1 MADDMRQGEELRVL
15 LVEDSIDDALLVLR
29 ELQRGGFAPV
39 SRRVQ
44 TEPELRDALREDWQ
58 IAIVDYRLPGFGGGA
73 ALQLI
78 RKLGQDVPA
87 ILVSGTVGEEVVAET
102 MKAGAADYLLK
113 DNLRRLVFAVRR
125 ELAEAAVRR
134 EHRRSQESLRLS
146 EERFRVSLT
155 DSPIVTFANDRE
167 LRYTWVYNPGAVF
180 GAAEADIVG
189 KTDAELLSGADLDE
203 FVAFKRRVLA
213 SGRPERREFRLQI
226 GATTVWCDVTAEP
239 SRDADGA
246 VVGITCAAVD
256 VSEHRRLEDQ
266 LRRSEERY
274 RLLFERT
281 IAGVFQVTR
290 DGRIV
295 AANQALAD
303 MLGCASPG
311 EVLSHQFTDF
321 LRQEGR
327 FGELVRETEARGE
340 LGLIE
345 LPLER
350 LDGATAWVAI
360 TATWVLRDGDEPSAL
375 GAVLDVS
382 GLRRAREELGDS
394 LQRLNHTF
402 LQVVD
407 SLGSVIELRDPY
419 TAGHQQRV
427 TELATAMAVEMGFS
441 ADETEGLR
449 VAAAL
454 HDIGKLYVPAEILSK
469 PGRLSSV
476 EMSMVRVHAQAG
488 HDILSPVTFPWPVA
502 EIVLQHH
509 ERMDGSGYPGS
520 LSRGEIR
527 REAAVLAVADTVEAM
542 SSHRPYRPAL
552 RLVDALD
559 EVRHGRAAVYDADA
573 VDACLHLWADG
584 HFAFSAPARNP

>member
-1 MADDMRQGEELRVL
+1 MADEIRQGEGLRVL
-15 LVEDSIDDALLVLR
+15 LVEDSVDDALLVLR
-29 ELQRGGFAPV
+29 ELERGGFAPL

-44 TEPELRDALREDWQ
+44 TEAELRDALREDWQ
-58 IAIVDYRLPGFGGGA
+58 IAIVDYRLPGFAGAA

-78 RKLGQDVPA
+78 RELGQDLPA
-87 ILVSGTVGEEVVAET
+87 ILVSGTVGEQVVAET

-113 DNLRRLVFAVRR
+113 DNLRRLVPAVRR

-134 EHRRSQESLRLS
+134 EHRSSQESLRLS
-146 EERFRVSLT
+146 EERFRVALT
-155 DSPIVTFANDRE
+155 DSPIFTFSNDRE
-167 LRYTWVYNPGAVF
+167 LRYTWVYNPRAVF
-180 GAAEADIVG
+180 GAAQTDIVG
-189 KTDAELLSGADLDE
+189 KTDADLLSGPGAAD

-213 SGRPERREFRLQI
+213 SGRPERREFRLEI
-226 GATTVWCDVTAEP
+226 GDATVWCDVSAEAA
-239 SRDADGA
+239 RDADGA
-246 VVGITCAAVD
+246 VAGITCAAVD
-256 VSEHRRLEDQ
+256 ITEHRKLEHK

-274 RLLFERT
+274 KLLFERT

-290 DGRIV
+290 GGRIV

-303 MLGCASPG
+303 MLGCASPA
-311 EVLSHQFTDF
+311 EVVRHDLTDF
-321 LRQEGR
+321 LRDEGR
-327 FGELVRETEARGE
+327 FGELVAETEAHGE
-340 LGLIE
+340 LGLTE
-345 LPLER
+345 LALER
-350 LDGATAWVAI
+350 LDGSKVWVAL
-360 TATWVLRDGDEPSAL
+360 TATWVTRDGEESTAL
-375 GAVLDVS
+375 GAVLDIS
-382 GLRRAREELGDS
+382 SLRRAREELGDS
-394 LQRLNHTF
+394 LHLLHDTF

-427 TELATAMAVEMGFS
+427 TELATAMATEMGFT

-469 PGRLSSV
+469 PGRLNNV

-509 ERMDGSGYPGS
+509 ERLDGSGYPGK
-520 LSRGEIR
+520 LVRGQIR

-552 RLVDALD
+552 LLSDALD
-559 EVRHGRAAVYDADA
+559 EVRHGRDEIYEADA
-573 VDACLHLWADG
+573 VDACLQLWDG
-584 HFAFSAPARNP
+584 GGFAFSAAGQGP